1 MPATAHALAD
11 LAQALDRCCS
21 QVGTVCATG
30 AAAAADIVGDG
41 AGLLVLGD
49 DGRYDPIVLHHP
61 DQAWSLRLAA
71 ALDRAGRLPDDD
83 YAARLA
89 ATRRP
94 LVLGPGDALV
104 DEAGV
109 HAALLCPL
117 IVDDTAAGH
126 LLLVRTTPG
135 AGYAAEQ
142 VEQAREVAGEVALA
156 LSSAR
161 ARARLR
167 ASEERYRSV
176 LETMPEGV
184 LQLDADGCTTYAN
197 EPMGV
202 LLGLPHP
209 QLTGLALTG
218 FLDDRGQADL
228 ARRTAECRAGRA
240 TTGESRLIRADGST
254 RSVRM
259 SMTPLTTVTGDPD
272 GVVCMITDTTDHID
286 ARGLKRQLD
295 HLRRL
300 DGLGQLIGGISHEFT
315 NLLTV
320 VAGSADMISAS
331 ADPSSAQHQLARDIV
346 HAADNGRRL
355 IHQLLAFGRADGGRP
370 ETIGVAD
377 LLADVQPLFAK
388 ILGEHIGLDVTL
400 EPGTRPIRAERGPLE
415 QALVNLVANARDAM
429 LHGGVLRVAA
439 GNAGTGAPSDDP
451 FVHLTIADT
460 GAGMDADVREHA
472 CEPFFTTKASAAGL
486 GLASAAGI
494 VRDLGGRLE
503 LESAPRMGTTVHLH
517 LPAIEPEAP
526 TGGRA
531 APSGPIGHVLVV
543 EDQPDVAQL
552 VQRFVERAGYGV
564 TVATDAVDAAAKV
577 AAGAPVDLL
586 ITDVVMPDMTGP
598 ELAAA
603 LREHHPGLPVVFM
616 SGYTAAAL
624 GPQVQL
630 DGNSLMVEKPFH
642 RSTLLSAITTLS
654 GPPPGS

>member
-1 MPATAHALAD
+1 MPVTAQKLAD

-30 AAAAADIVGDG
+30 AAAAADVVGDG
-41 AGLLVLGD
+41 AGLLVLGE
-49 DGRYDPIVLHHP
+49 DGRYGPIAFHHP
-61 DQAWSLRLAA
+61 DATWSLKLTG
-71 ALDRAGRLPDDD
+71 ALDRAGSTPADDP

-104 DEAGV
+104 EQAGV
-109 HAALLCPL
+109 QAALLCPV
-117 IVDDTAAGH
+117 IVDDTTAGH
-126 LLLVRTTPG
+126 LVLVRTMRG
-135 AGYAAEQ
+135 ATYSADDAEL
-142 VEQAREVAGEVALA
+142 AREVAGEVGLA

-161 ARARLR
+161 ATARLR
-167 ASEERYRSV
+167 ASEERYRLV
-176 LETMPEGV
+176 LQTMPEGV
-184 LQLDADGCTTYAN
+184 LQLDAAGLTTYAN

-202 LLGLPHP
+202 LLGVPHQ

-218 FLDDRGQADL
+218 FLDARGQADL

-240 TTGESRLIRADGST
+240 TVGESRIVRADGSVRT
-254 RSVRM
+254 VRM
-259 SMTPLTTVTGDPD
+259 AMTPLTTLTGDPD
-272 GVVCMITDTTDHID
+272 GVLCMITDTTDHID

-300 DGLGQLIGGISHEFT
+300 DGLGQLIGGVSHEFT

-331 ADPSSAQHQLARDIV
+331 ADEDSAQHQLARDIV
-346 HAADNGRRL
+346 QAADNGRRL
-355 IHQLLAFGRADGGRP
+355 IHQLLAFGRSDGGRA

-377 LLADVQPLFAK
+377 LLADVQPLFSR

-400 EPGTRPIRAERGPLE
+400 EPGTPPVRAERGPLE

-439 GNAGTGAPSDDP
+439 GSGAPVDGAP
-451 FVHLTIADT
+451 TVHLTITDT
-460 GAGMDADVREHA
+460 GAGMSDEVRAKAFDA
-472 CEPFFTTKASAAGL
+472 FYSTKSNAAGL
-486 GLASAAGI
+486 GLATVAGI
-494 VRDLGGRLE
+494 VRELGGHIE
-503 LESAPRMGTTVHLH
+503 LESAPKMGTTVHLR
-517 LPAIEPEAP
+517 LPAAVPEAP
-526 TGGRA
+526 GGDRPA
-531 APSGPIGHVLVV
+531 ANGPIGHVLVV

-564 TVATDAVDAAAKV
+564 TVVTDARDAAAKV

-586 ITDVVMPDMTGP
+586 ITDVVMPEMTGP
-598 ELAAA
+598 ELAAT
-603 LREHHPGLPVVFM
+603 LREHHPALPVIFM

-624 GPQVQL
+624 GPQVTL

-654 GPPPGS
+654 GPPPEN